1 MYNPLLFL
9 PLKKKVFLDFITVVY
24 SEVFIASPIFTGK
37 PFDPHTSIVRAI
49 ANIICAVVFG
59 HRFSSE
65 DESFSKLIRAIYFV
79 IYFQGT
85 IWGRVST

>member
-1 MYNPLLFL
+1 MEKKIFL
-9 PLKKKVFLDFITVVY
+9 VFLAVVY
-24 SEVFIASPIFTGK
+24 SEVLTAPPIFTGK
-37 PFDPHTSIVRAI
+37 AFDPHTSIVHAI

-65 DESFSKLIRAIYFV
+65 DESFSKLIKAIYFV

-85 IWGRVST
+85 IWGRVRI